1 MSQQPTVARNSGRA
15 IVVLGIAQILG
26 WGTTYSLPAIL
37 VEPISRDLSIS
48 SAMVFGGISVMLLVN
63 AALAPSIGAWIDR
76 VGASRVLRIG
86 SLSAAAGL
94 SALALSQGPLTYLLA
109 WAILGFTMATAL
121 STPAYAALVEIG
133 GRGARRDI
141 ATLTMFTGFSSTIS
155 WPVMLWLLGYLD
167 WRGIVWL
174 FAGLHIVVG
183 LPLIAFLLPKRSP
196 VDGGDLFGPAAATVG
211 EALPKAYERR
221 AFWLVALAFASAGFV
236 GWGLALQ
243 LPELFKTLGLD
254 PVTAIWIAA
263 MAGPVQV
270 AARGLDM
277 ILMRRTRALG
287 TTLLAMSMLPASLVV
302 LILTAWVAGG
312 TTQAVIAGALVFI
325 AFWGCAN
332 GLMTVA
338 RAALPLEL
346 FDVAS
351 YGAWMGRLAVLQNI
365 AFAIAPVV
373 LAGVLQ
379 RGGLIAALAVA
390 LVFALIALSAM
401 LVLARLVASAGAAER
416 TGDAR

>member
-15 IVVLGIAQILG
+15 FVVLGIAQILG

-63 AALAPSIGAWIDR
+63 AALAPSIGSWIDR

-196 VDGGDLFGPAAATVG
+196 VDGGNPIAPAAATVG